1 MCKYFLLLISIAILS
16 CSRHEDG
23 REQTKHD
30 LNFGVIDS
38 IHSDILDENRKIWV
52 YSPPDTTQQYPL
64 LVLLDGDAHYF
75 SVAGMI
81 HQLSTINGNTIYPEM
96 VVVAIPNTDRTRDL
110 TPYHVTHIFGD
121 TAFAKTS
128 GGGENF
134 TKFIEKELLPFVDKK
149 YPTSSHRTLVGHSF
163 GGLFVV
169 NTLVHHPGL
178 FTNYL
183 AIDPSLWWDDQKFGA
198 DAAKVLTESKFE
210 NKSLFVAIANT
221 IGKGKQLGDVKND
234 TASSTVHV
242 RSIIK
247 FNDALSTVNNGLT
260 FSAKYY
266 PDDDHSSVPLA
277 AAYDGLRSFFSWYK
291 LEGIDQFFDRSYPA
305 TPQDVIK
312 VVSDHYQ
319 NVSKHFGCEVLPSES
334 KINGM
339 GYGFMNNGMPDKAFA
354 CFELNI
360 RNYPQS
366 SNVFDSMGDYY
377 TAQKDTVNAILNYEK
392 ALSIQK
398 VELTEEKLAKLK
410 R

>member
-1 MCKYFLLLISIAILS
+1 MGKYLLLLISIAVLS
-16 CSRHEDG
+16 CSRHDDG
-23 REQTKHD
+23 KEQSKHD

-52 YSPPDTTQQYPL
+52 YSPPDTTQRYPL

-81 HQLSTINGNTIYPEM
+81 QQLSTVNGNTIYPEM

-110 TPYHVTHIFGD
+110 TPYHVTHIFRD

-134 TKFIEKELLPFVDKK
+134 TKFIEKELLPYVDKK
-149 YPTSSHRTLVGHSF
+149 YPTSLHRTLVGHSF

-183 AIDPSLWWDDQKFGA
+183 AIDPSLWWDEQKFGV
-198 DAAKVLTESKFE
+198 DAAKALAGSKFE

-221 IGKGKQLGDVKND
+221 IGKGKQLGDVKDD
-234 TASSTVHV
+234 TASSTVHI

-247 FNDALSTVNNGLT
+247 FNDALSAVTNGLT

-291 LEGIDQFFDRSYPA
+291 LEGTDQFFDRSNQA

-319 NVSKHFGCEVLPSES
+319 NVSKHLGYEVLPPES

-339 GYGFMNNGMPDKAFA
+339 GYGFLNNDMRDKAFA

-377 TAQKDTVNAILNYEK
+377 AAQKDTVNAISNYEK

-398 VELTEEKLAKLK
+398 VELTQEKLAKLK